1 VLDLLTSALVRLA
14 AHVNAVQ
21 LLKTSVEVRGGGRAQ
36 QARGQLKDTKATAW
50 CSVGDELAS
59 ISGVRRVQEG
69 VLGFQIVACNCTE
82 YPTSFCKHNPIVGKK
97 KVQEPGQ
104 EGARSDHCPSEV
116 HTTLKSGAAAGS
128 EACGWPRGT
137 VLALE
142 PPWPSDFNTR
152 FGGPRW
158 GLGGPAAGLKNLR
171 TRRGSN
177 PHSGAPGADSRRPLE
192 GVASP

>member
-36 QARGQLKDTKATAW
+36 LARGQLKDTKATAW

-97 KVQEPGQ
+97 KVQEPRAGGCQ
-104 EGARSDHCPSEV
+104 VRPLPVRSAHDLEERRCSGKRSLWLASRDCPG
-116 HTTLKSGAAAGS
+116 TGAALAVRFQYPFRGS
-128 EACGWPRGT
+128 QVGPRG
-137 VLALE
+137 
-142 PPWPSDFNTR
+142 
-152 FGGPRW
+152 PRCW
-158 GLGGPAAGLKNLR
+158 
-171 TRRGSN
+171 T
-177 PHSGAPGADSRRPLE
+177 
-192 GVASP
+192 